1 MRFERTDLFFGQA
14 SSEPRHDKAFKPQA
28 DVKSIARFFPGGRRD
43 SGPAIAPQ
51 FHESFGRKLTQSAAH
66 DRAACAETLADRV
79 FRKFRARGERL
90 LDDRVAERS
99 IDRPCSI
106 SVGFC
111 LRPGHGSEFPLREP
125 F

>member
-1 MRFERTDLFFGQA
+1 LVARLQTSCSAHCGQKGPVNAASER
-14 SSEPRHDKAFKPQA
+14 
-28 DVKSIARFFPGGRRD
+28 
-43 SGPAIAPQ
+43 
-51 FHESFGRKLTQSAAH
+51 LTQSAAH
-66 DRAACAETLADRV
+66 DRAACAETLTDRV